1 MDAAN
6 PRPVR
11 ARLVIL
17 VSLSAVVIHLSAV
30 MHGFQLSRALFWAV
44 IAFLALLA
52 FRPWIDGWLIERA
65 AAPRPVTA
73 RGDLAADEQSTIAI
87 FDAVHPSVVFITT
100 TEELV
105 NPWARDPNGVR
116 RGTGSGFVWDG
127 QRHIV
132 TNWHVIAEAS
142 AAWVRLADQ
151 RHFRAE
157 LIGKSPAHDLAVLR
171 ISGAWQAPEPI
182 PIGRSADLRVG
193 QKVFAIGNPFGLD
206 YSLTS
211 GVVSALDRAIYN
223 ERSGEIRGLIQ
234 TDAAINP
241 GNSGGPLI
249 DSAGR
254 LIGINSAIFST
265 SGTFSGI
272 GFAVPVD
279 TINRVVPQL
288 IARGRYIRPRIGITA
303 DDAVGRPI
311 LRQLGLEGVL
321 VLSVGPGSPAAIV
334 GLIETRIST
343 TGEVLPGDIIQ
354 GLDGQPVA
362 DMADLIDLLEG
373 YQVGDRVTLSIV
385 RDGRPLEVAIHL
397 GGESVRWD

>member
-1 MDAAN
+1 
-6 PRPVR
+6 
-11 ARLVIL
+11 
-17 VSLSAVVIHLSAV
+17 

-52 FRPWIDGWLIERA
+52 LRPWIDGWLIDRE
-65 AAPRPVTA
+65 AAPRAVTA

-87 FDAVHPSVVFITT
+87 FESVSPSVVFITT

-105 NPWARDPNGVR
+105 NRWTPDPNVVR

-151 RHFRAE
+151 RIFRAE
-157 LIGKSPAHDLAVLR
+157 MIGKSPAHDLAVLR
-171 ISGAWQAPEPI
+171 ISGAWQAPKPI

-193 QKVFAIGNPFGLD
+193 QKVFAIGNPFGFD
-206 YSLTS
+206 YSLTA
-211 GVVSALDRAIYN
+211 GLVSALDRTIYN

-234 TDAAINP
+234 TDATINP

-254 LIGINSAIFST
+254 LIGINTAIFST

-288 IARGRYIRPRIGITA
+288 IARGRYIRPRIGITT
-303 DDAVGRPI
+303 DDAISRPI

-321 VLSVGPGSPAAIV
+321 VLGVGPDSPAAV
-334 GLIETRIST
+334 AGLIDTRVSP
-343 TGEVLPGDIIQ
+343 TGEILPGDVIQ
-354 GLDGQPVA
+354 QLDGQPVKE
-362 DMADLIDLLEG
+362 MADLIEILEG
-373 YQVGDRVTLSIV
+373 YQVGDRVRLAIE
-385 RDGRPLEVAIHL
+385 RDGHSIEVEIHL

>member
-1 MDAAN
+1 
-6 PRPVR
+6 
-11 ARLVIL
+11 
-17 VSLSAVVIHLSAV
+17 

-52 FRPWIDGWLIERA
+52 FRPWIEGWLIEHEA
-65 AAPRPVTA
+65 TPRPVTA
-73 RGDLAADEQSTIAI
+73 RGELAADEQATIAI
-87 FDAVHPSVVFITT
+87 FEAVSPSVVFITT

-105 NPWARDPNGVR
+105 NPWMRDPNAVR

-132 TNWHVIAEAS
+132 TNWHVVAEAS

-151 RHFRAE
+151 RNFRAE

-171 ISGAWQAPEPI
+171 ISGAWQAPEPVM
-182 PIGRSADLRVG
+182 IGRSADLRVG
-193 QKVFAIGNPFGLD
+193 QKVFAIGNPFGFD
-206 YSLTS
+206 YSLTT
-211 GVVSALDRAIYN
+211 GVVSALDRTIYN

-254 LIGINSAIFST
+254 LIGINTAIFST

-303 DDAVGRPI
+303 DDAVSRPI
-311 LRQLGLEGVL
+311 LRQLGVEGVL
-321 VLSVGPGSPAAIV
+321 VLGVGPGSPAAV
-334 GLIETRIST
+334 AGLRETRVSAA
-343 TGEVLPGDIIQ
+343 GEILPGDIIQ
-354 GLDGQPVA
+354 RLQGQPVTE
-362 DMADLIDLLEG
+362 MADLIEILEG
-373 YQVGDRVTLSIV
+373 YQVGDRVTLALL
-385 RDGRPLEVAIHL
+385 RDGRPLEVALHL
-397 GGESVRWD
+397 GGESLRWD

>member
-1 MDAAN
+1 MLVAY
-6 PRPVR
+6 PCRIER
-11 ARLVIL
+11 RL
-17 VSLSAVVIHLSAV
+17 A

-52 FRPWIDGWLIERA
+52 FRPWIDGWLIEREA
-65 AAPRPVTA
+65 QSRPVTA
-73 RGDLAADEQSTIAI
+73 RGELAADEQATIEI
-87 FDAVHPSVVFITT
+87 FERVSPSVVFITT
-100 TEELV
+100 AEQLV
-105 NPWARDPNGVR
+105 NPWLRDPNAVR

-151 RHFRAE
+151 RQFRAE
-157 LIGKSPAHDLAVLR
+157 LVGKSPAHDLAVLR
-171 ISGAWQAPEPI
+171 ISGAWQAPEPVML
-182 PIGRSADLRVG
+182 GRSADLRVG
-193 QKVFAIGNPFGLD
+193 QKVLAIGNPFGFD
-206 YSLTS
+206 YSLTT
-211 GVVSALDRAIYN
+211 GVVSALERTIYN

-254 LIGINSAIFST
+254 LIGINTAIFST
-265 SGTFSGI
+265 SGTFTGI

-303 DDAVGRPI
+303 DDAVSRPL
-311 LRQLGLEGVL
+311 LRQLGFEGIL
-321 VLSVGPGSPAAIV
+321 VLGVGAGSPAELA
-334 GLIETRIST
+334 GLVETRVSA
-343 TGEVLPGDIIQ
+343 TGEILPGDIIQ
-354 GLDGQPVA
+354 RLDGEPVA
-362 DMADLIDLLEG
+362 EMAELIDLLER
-373 YQVGDRVTLSIV
+373 YQVGDRVTLDLI
-385 RDGRPLEVAIHL
+385 RDGRPLQVSLHL

>member
-1 MDAAN
+1 
-6 PRPVR
+6 
-11 ARLVIL
+11 
-17 VSLSAVVIHLSAV
+17 
-30 MHGFQLSRALFWAV
+30 MHGFQLSRALFWSV

-65 AAPRPVTA
+65 AVPRPVTA
-73 RGDLAADEQSTIAI
+73 RGDLAADEESTIAI
-87 FDAVHPSVVFITT
+87 FDAVSPSVVFITT

-105 NPWARDPNGVR
+105 NPWARDPNVVR

-303 DDAVGRPI
+303 DDAVSRPI

-321 VLSVGPGSPAAIV
+321 VLGVGPGSPADIV
-334 GLIETRIST
+334 GLVETRVSP
-343 TGEVLPGDIIQ
+343 TGEIMPGDIIQ
-354 GLDGQPVA
+354 RVDGQPVA
-362 DMADLIDLLEG
+362 EMADLIDILEG
-373 YQVGDRVTLSIV
+373 YQVGDRVTLSII